1 MKCCAF
7 LFAILASAPLFAKVS
22 PEEAAKLGKELT
34 EVGAER
40 AGNKDG
46 TIPEY
51 IGRAAVPNAQLTIK
65 RAELEN
71 LRKRLVKDI
80 EKLVGDTKVVADI
93 LSFGQDIMDSDPA
106 KFARVLAISKSMLAA
121 DPALKSDMDKI
132 LAGRGGKSV
141 DGLLAQVGQKQVRL
155 VELTEDI
162 VAVITRIKS
171 RPDGFSRLVRAFD
184 VSKALELAALVDQ
197 PIKGRTGADLIVGYM
212 PPYVRDFLAFKVP
225 GKTTDELLKPLYV
238 VTRQNLAQYEQYL
251 TEGQKAMFKAYPT
264 YKMLVYPPVR
274 AAFFPDEILK
284 ATVANATRGSI
295 KGTDDLD
302 GVELGFPFPIPKSGA
317 EPMWNHKLKFRGS
330 AVQRYNNQAIVKP
343 DGGYKISKLI
353 EDVKFKYANL
363 KEPGSAEKNAI
374 LAFYLQEVLE
384 PPRVAGQI
392 TLVHESA
399 DEGAGARKAW
409 LYSPGLGRV
418 NRAPDVGYDNPSIG
432 SDGEQ
437 FYDQVDVFNG
447 SLDRYN
453 WKLMGRKEILIPYN
467 SWVLNSPTFKYKD
480 IIRPGHINQDLARYE
495 LHRVWVVEATLKPGL
510 RHRFA
515 RRMFYLDE
523 DSWSIALV
531 DCYDQRGLLWK
542 MQEAHLLSAP
552 FVPTTT
558 GVPELIYDLQSKRYF
573 ATTLTNEEAISDFEI
588 SFEDKKFTPASLQR
602 KARTQ

>member
-1 MKCCAF
+1 MKKLVFLCA
-7 LFAILASAPLFAKVS
+7 LLTAAPVLAKVS
-22 PEEAAKLGKELT
+22 PEEAAKLGNDLT

-40 AGNKDG
+40 AANKDG
-46 TIPEY
+46 TIPEF
-51 IGRAAVPNAQLTIK
+51 IGRPALTDAQIKMK
-65 RAELEN
+65 RADLES

-80 EKLVGDTKVVADI
+80 EKLIGDTKVVADI
-93 LSFGQDIMDSDPA
+93 LSFGQDIMDAEPA
-106 KFARVLAISKSMLAA
+106 KFARVLDISRSMLAA
-121 DPALKSDMDKI
+121 DPALKAEMDKV

-141 DGLLAQVGQKQVRL
+141 DGLLAQVGQKQVKL
-155 VELTEDI
+155 VDLTEDI
-162 VAVITRIKS
+162 AAVITSIKS
-171 RPDGFSRLVRAFD
+171 KPDGFTRLVRAFD
-184 VSKALELAALVDQ
+184 VSKALELASLVDK
-197 PIKGRTGADLIVGYM
+197 PVKGRTGADLIVGYM

-225 GKTTDELLKPLYV
+225 GKSTADLLKPLYIV
-238 VTRQNLAQYEQYL
+238 AHQNLAEYEQFL

-264 YKMLVYPPVR
+264 YKMQVYPPVR

-284 ATVANATRGSI
+284 ATVANASRGSL

-330 AVQRYNNQAIVKP
+330 AVQRYNNQAIVRP

-363 KEPGSAEKNAI
+363 KEPGSAAKNAV
-374 LAFYLQEVLE
+374 LALYLQEVLS

-399 DEGAGARKAW
+399 DEGEGARKAW

-418 NRAPDVGYDNPSIG
+418 NRAPDVGYDNPAIG

-447 SLDRYN
+447 ALNRYN
-453 WKLMGRKEILIPYN
+453 WKLIGKKEILIPYN
-467 SWVLNSPTFKYKD
+467 SWVINSPTFKYKD

-515 RRMFYLDE
+515 RRVFYLDE

-558 GVPELIYDLQSKRYF
+558 GIPELIYDLQSKRYF
-573 ATTLTNEEAISDFEI
+573 ATALTNEEAISDFEI
-588 SFEDKKFTPASLQR
+588 SFDDKRFTPASLQR

>member
-238 VTRQNLAQYEQYL
+238 VTRQNLGQYEQYL
-251 TEGQKAMFKAYPT
+251 TEGLQDA
-264 YKMLVYPPVR
+264 
-274 AAFFPDEILK
+274 
-284 ATVANATRGSI
+284 
-295 KGTDDLD
+295 
-302 GVELGFPFPIPKSGA
+302 GVP
-317 EPMWNHKLKFRGS
+317 
-330 AVQRYNNQAIVKP
+330 
-343 DGGYKISKLI
+343 
-353 EDVKFKYANL
+353 
-363 KEPGSAEKNAI
+363 
-374 LAFYLQEVLE
+374 
-384 PPRVAGQI
+384 
-392 TLVHESA
+392 
-399 DEGAGARKAW
+399 AGAR
-409 LYSPGLGRV
+409 
-418 NRAPDVGYDNPSIG
+418 
-432 SDGEQ
+432 
-437 FYDQVDVFNG
+437 
-447 SLDRYN
+447 
-453 WKLMGRKEILIPYN
+453 
-467 SWVLNSPTFKYKD
+467 
-480 IIRPGHINQDLARYE
+480 
-495 LHRVWVVEATLKPGL
+495 
-510 RHRFA
+510 
-515 RRMFYLDE
+515 
-523 DSWSIALV
+523 
-531 DCYDQRGLLWK
+531 GLL
-542 MQEAHLLSAP
+542 P
-552 FVPTTT
+552 
-558 GVPELIYDLQSKRYF
+558 G
-573 ATTLTNEEAISDFEI
+573 
-588 SFEDKKFTPASLQR
+588 
-602 KARTQ
+602 

>member
-1 MKCCAF
+1 MKNLVF
-7 LFAILASAPLFAKVS
+7 LCMLLTVAPALAKVA

-40 AGNKDG
+40 AANKEG
-46 TIPEY
+46 TVPEY
-51 IGRAAVPNAQLTIK
+51 IGRPALNDSQIKMK

-80 EKLVGDTKVVADI
+80 EKLVGDTTVVADI

-106 KFARVLAISKSMLAA
+106 KFAKVLAISKSMLAA
-121 DPALKSDMDKI
+121 DPALKADMDKV

-141 DGLLAQVGQKQVRL
+141 DGLLAKVGQKQVRL
-155 VELTEDI
+155 VDLTEDI
-162 VAVITRIKS
+162 AAVIASIKS

-184 VSKALELAALVDQ
+184 VSKALELAALVEK

-225 GKTTDELLKPLYV
+225 GKTTTELLKPLYI
-238 VTRQNLAQYEQYL
+238 VTHENLSQYEKYL
-251 TEGQKAMFKAYPT
+251 TEGQKGMFKAYPT

-284 ATVANATRGSI
+284 ATIANASRGSI

-330 AVQRYNNQAIVKP
+330 AVQRYNNQAIVKA
-343 DGGYKISKLI
+343 DGDYKISKLI

-363 KEPGSAEKNAI
+363 KEPGGAAKNAV
-374 LAFYLQEVLE
+374 LALYLQEVLD

-399 DEGAGARKAW
+399 DEGEGARKAW

-418 NRAPDVGYDNPSIG
+418 NRAPDVGYDTPAIG

-447 SLDRYN
+447 ALDRYN
-453 WKLMGRKEILIPYN
+453 WKLIGKREILIPYN
-467 SWVLNSPTFKYKD
+467 SWVMNSPTFKYKD

-495 LHRVWVVEATLKPGL
+495 LHRVWVVEATLKTGL

-515 RRMFYLDE
+515 KRVFYLDE

-531 DCYDQRGLLWK
+531 DCYDERGQLWK
-542 MQEAHLLSAP
+542 MQEAHLLSAA

-558 GVPELIYDLQSKRYF
+558 GSPELIYDLQSKRYF
-573 ATTLTNEEAISDFEI
+573 ATALTNEEAISDFEI
-588 SFEDKKFTPASLQR
+588 SYDDKKFTPASLQR